1 MNALK
6 IEQMESCLSN
16 LSEHKVKRSKD
27 EVLTPS
33 LRKENKLS
41 FKNVPPMSQ
50 TMQAFRLATPA

>member
-1 MNALK
+1 M
-6 IEQMESCLSN
+6 
-16 LSEHKVKRSKD
+16 SEHKVKRNKD

-41 FKNVPPMSQ
+41 FKHVPLMSQ